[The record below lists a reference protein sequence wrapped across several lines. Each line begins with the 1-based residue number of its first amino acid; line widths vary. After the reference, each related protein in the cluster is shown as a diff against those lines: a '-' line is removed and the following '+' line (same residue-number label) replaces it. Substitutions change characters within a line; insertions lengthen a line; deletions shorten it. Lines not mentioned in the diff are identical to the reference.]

1 MTVLL
6 TVLGILLYAVSA
18 VAVVI
23 NAELHDIWE
32 KGFLAFLLTFISAM
46 CPVVNT
52 VCAVFAIR
60 TDVFKEHTKEVWEDI
75 KGKNNP
81 FKAIKDTYKR
91 H

>member
-6 TVLGILLYAVSA
+6 TILGISIYVICA
-18 VAVVI
+18 AVVI
-23 NAELHDIWE
+23 LNAELHDVWE
-32 KGFLAFLLTFISAM
+32 KGFFTFFLTFISAI

-60 TDVFKEHTKEVWEDI
+60 TDVFRYAAKNFWED
-75 KGKNNP
+75 
-81 FKAIKDTYKR
+81 IKDTYKR

>member
-1 MTVLL
+1 MTAVLL
-6 TVLGILLYAVSA
+6 TVLGTLLYVVSA
-18 VAVVI
+18 VVVVV

-32 KGFLAFLLTFISAM
+32 RGFFTFFLTFISAI

-60 TDVFKEHTKEVWEDI
+60 TDVFRYATKNFWED
-75 KGKNNP
+75 
-81 FKAIKDTYKR
+81 IKDTYKR